1 MNVVGLGG
9 GHGLSRVLSALR
21 VLGER
26 PTAVVTVADDGGSS
40 GRLREEH
47 GVVALGDL
55 RMALYSLAE
64 NPDLAPV
71 FQHRF
76 GAGELKGHPLG
87 NLLLL
92 ALTEMHDGDLVRA
105 LDHAASLLAC
115 AGRVLPTTTQ
125 AVQLNAQVGDHQV
138 GGQVR
143 VATADGPVRRV
154 WLDPG
159 APEACEDAVRAIRQ
173 ADVVVLGP
181 GSLFTSVIATLLVP
195 GIAEAVT
202 QAGTRV
208 LAVANLLTQPG
219 ETSDFDITAHL
230 DALVAHVP
238 ALTIDTLLVHHG
250 PEPHGAG
257 HPIGTLDAHAAV
269 TTLLRADLALRG
281 ADGTVTG
288 MHDPQRLADALGPL
302 LSE

>member
-9 GHGLSRVLSALR
+9 GHGLARALSALR
-21 VLGER
+21 LLGEK

-40 GRLREEH
+40 GRLREDH

-55 RMALYSLAE
+55 RMALYTLAQ

-76 GAGELKGHPLG
+76 DAGDLKNHALG
-87 NLLLL
+87 NLVLL
-92 ALTEMHDGDLVRA
+92 ALIEMNDGDLVAA
-105 LDHAASLLAC
+105 LVQAGTLLAC
-115 AGRVLPTTTQ
+115 AGRVLPTTTS
-125 AVQLNAQVGDHQV
+125 AVQLRAQVGDHEV

-154 WLDPG
+154 WLEPE
-159 APEACEDAVRAIRQ
+159 APEACAEAVEVIAA

-195 GIAEAVT
+195 GIARAVT
-202 QAGTRV
+202 DGGPRV
-208 LAVANLLTQPG
+208 VAVANLLTQPG

-238 ALTIDTLLVHHG
+238 GLHIDTLLVHAG
-250 PEPHGAG
+250 PQVQGAG
-257 HPIGTLDAHAAV
+257 RPIGAIESHPAVRTVVAADV
-269 TTLLRADLALRG
+269 ALRS

-288 MHDPQRLADALGPL
+288 SHDPQRLADAMGPILLG
-302 LSE
+302 